1 MKIFVTGATGYI
13 GTNLAHTLAGMGNEV
28 HAIVRSGKAK
38 ELLQHPNIMLFK
50 GDILEKES
58 LLLAMTGCRQVYHT
72 AAKVGVWAKDPSLF
86 YKVNVEG
93 TKNVLDAALQSG
105 IEKFVFTST
114 CGVIG
119 SSLYE
124 PLNEQD
130 PLNTSFALEYDLSKK
145 IAEEMVFQ
153 YAGKGMNTIIV
164 CPSKVYGPGN
174 ISHSLTANA
183 VINMFLK
190 KRVAFIPWP
199 GTYKVCFAFI
209 DDIVK
214 GHLLAMEKGKTGN
227 KYILGGINTSYQQ
240 FFNSIRC
247 ISHCNGRIIQLSKES
262 IRRWAVLELL
272 SYKITSIQPHFTVKS
287 SAYIFNNY
295 IFSSEKATRELGYK
309 ITPLDE
315 GLKKTIWFLKGQKK

>member
-13 GTNLAHTLAGMGNEV
+13 GNHLAHTLAGMGNEV
-28 HAIVRSGKAK
+28 HAIIRSDKAK

-58 LLLAMTGCRQVYHT
+58 LLLAMAGCRQVYHT

-93 TKNVLDAALQSG
+93 TKNVLDAALQNG

-119 SSLYE
+119 PSLYE

-183 VINMFLK
+183 IINIFLK
-190 KRVAFIPWP
+190 KRVVFIPWP
-199 GTYKVCFAFI
+199 GTYRVCFAFI

-214 GHLLAMEKGKTGN
+214 GHMLAMEKGKTGN
-227 KYILGGINTSYQQ
+227 KYILGGINISYQQ
-240 FFNSIRC
+240 FFDSIRC
-247 ISHCNGRIIQLSKES
+247 ISHCRGHIIQLSKET
-262 IRRWAVLELL
+262 IRRWAVLELM

-295 IFSSEKATRELGYK
+295 IFSSEKAIRELGYK

-315 GLKKTIWFLKGQKK
+315 GLKKTIWFLKG